1 MKHPDSGYVQ
11 GINDLVIPFFQVFLS
26 AYISKFA
33 TSLTV
38 PASTGPDTRTITRE
52 DRDPESFDVSL
63 LPEHALS
70 AIEADCFWCLEKMLS
85 GIPDYYIHGQP
96 GIMRSVKKMTE
107 LVARIDRE

>member
-1 MKHPDSGYVQ
+1 MCRVSTT
-11 GINDLVIPFFQVFLS
+11 LS
-26 AYISKFA
+26 FPSSKSSSRPTSVRSQPLSLFRHRPNLTLGHSFA
-33 TSLTV
+33 S
-38 PASTGPDTRTITRE
+38 